1 MGLTPKYST
10 KDVERMIAGGVIRI
24 ENDIIQI
31 LEYCGEQFVSEAR
44 QALNISAVFPK
55 GDYSDRTTN
64 LRSSI
69 GYFVVS
75 NGDIVSSGLK
85 GTSKG
90 MTAAKR
96 AIGGIPKG
104 GYQLIGVAG
113 MEYASYVESMGYNVI
128 TSQQDTVL
136 VDLKDLL
143 KDYQRRMNDKGL
155 ALDYDIVG
163 SLTKGMYRS

>member
-1 MGLTPKYST
+1 
-10 KDVERMIAGGVIRI
+10 
-24 ENDIIQI
+24 
-31 LEYCGEQFVSEAR
+31 
-44 QALNISAVFPK
+44 
-55 GDYSDRTTN
+55 
-64 LRSSI
+64 
-69 GYFVVS
+69 
-75 NGDIVSSGLK
+75 
-85 GTSKG
+85 

-163 SLTKGMYRS
+163 SLTNGMYRS